1 MALTDSSM
9 GSVTWLSMTAA
20 LAPRRLVETE
30 ITGVWTIGYSRTPS
44 SAYPMAPPMR
54 IASERTVAKTGRRTE
69 TS

>member
-30 ITGVWTIGYSRTPS
+30 ITGVSTIGYSRTPS
-44 SAYPMAPPMR
+44 RWYPITPPIR
-54 IASERTVAKTGRRTE
+54 IVSDITVAKTGRRTE